1 MLQSP
6 HSFYPLLTQSTPSQF
21 YSAKFKSERDFS
33 YKSLTL
39 LSLDP
44 GEVSLK
50 VLIYIHGSVF
60 LLSSSSHL
68 LRRPTHAYH
77 QNQFLHIC
85 KYHQLS
91 ALIVLPRRPSPTS
104 DPNLKSRPPNCLNNH
119 SKFGKGVPTISSLGL
134 TIF

>member
-60 LLSSSSHL
+60 LFSSSSHP
-68 LRRPTHAYH
+68 LRRSTHAYRKISFFFQDRVSLCSH
-77 QNQFLHIC
+77 GCPSVGWPRTQKFTCLC
-85 KYHQLS
+85 LPS
-91 ALIVLPRRPSPTS
+91 AGI
-104 DPNLKSRPPNCLNNH
+104 
-119 SKFGKGVPTISSLGL
+119 KGVCRHCLVCIL
-134 TIF
+134 F